1 MEKKFELI
9 DKKIVKSYELLK
21 KYIKNNK
28 FKDKKINNFI
38 YVYLLYIQNNYNLD
52 FKFKNTKNDK
62 SLYDCLKFLYKS
74 YNHKKVKNTLFPKD
88 KLLSDIYIHDEKFNP
103 KKIIQLLSDKI
114 YANNYVNINIEIIDY
129 LGNSNN
135 DLELI
140 NLAICFLFFKKLH
153 PEIEIDNKLINH
165 LVSNLIVMG
174 NRINNNNDLGKP
186 IIKYTNTHAIL
197 LLFMLKKIHKFPKLD
212 SWIDNLLDN
221 GKWNNGYNSYFTTNP
236 DLLDLVHTAISMIV
250 LLEYRTLQYHLIRQ
264 NIKENIQEETVEEE
278 EEEEDTVEE
287 KEETVDKE
295 ILVEEDK
302 LNKQILETFTNVEK
316 DVEQYKQTIEYF
328 DDLNSKNKG
337 YYTLN
342 FNFYNVSIIIL
353 VICLIYILLKFKT
366 KK

>member
-28 FKDKKINNFI
+28 FKEKKIDNFI
-38 YVYLLYIQNNYNLD
+38 YVYLLYIQKNYNLD
-52 FKFKNTKNDK
+52 FRFKDTKNVK
-62 SLYDCLKFLYKS
+62 SLYECLKFLYKN
-74 YNHKKVKNTLFPKD
+74 YNHKKIKNTLFPKY
-88 KLLSDIYIHDEKFNP
+88 KLLSDIFIHDENFNP
-103 KKIIQLLSDKI
+103 KKYLQSLSDNI

-140 NLAICFLFFKKLH
+140 NLAICFLFFKELH
-153 PEIEIDNKLINH
+153 PEIEIDNKLVNH
-165 LVSNLIVMG
+165 LVNNLIAMS

-197 LLFMLKKIHKFPKLD
+197 LVFMVNKIHKFPKLD
-212 SWIDNLLDN
+212 SWIDNLLENQLNN

-236 DLLDLVHTAISMIV
+236 ELLDLVHTAISMIT
-250 LLEYRTLQYHLIRQ
+250 LLEYRTLQYHIIQLNNKKEQLENNVESDEEINIEANS
-264 NIKENIQEETVEEE
+264 NIKE
-278 EEEEDTVEE
+278 D
-287 KEETVDKE
+287 
-295 ILVEEDK
+295 
-302 LNKQILETFTNVEK
+302 ILETFSNIEK
-316 DVEQYKQTIEYF
+316 DVEKYKQTIEYF
-328 DDLNSKNKG
+328 DDLNSHNKG

-342 FNFYNVSIIIL
+342 FNFYNVSVIVL
-353 VICLIYILLKFKT
+353 TICLIYIILKFKT